1 MSPGQDSGGGGRH
14 VPDKQRG
21 QSLVVPVDKVGTN
34 VTWERT
40 THFGGPVF
48 VSHTKDGDMKA
59 GEKLKR
65 QHAI

>member
-1 MSPGQDSGGGGRH
+1 MVVEGGTFLTSSRDS
-14 VPDKQRG
+14 
-21 QSLVVPVDKVGTN
+21 QSLVVPVDKAGTN